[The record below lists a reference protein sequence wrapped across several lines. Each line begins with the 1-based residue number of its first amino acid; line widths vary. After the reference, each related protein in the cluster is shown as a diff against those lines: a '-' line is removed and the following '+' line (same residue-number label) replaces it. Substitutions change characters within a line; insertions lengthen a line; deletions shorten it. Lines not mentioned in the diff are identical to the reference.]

1 LLNDKVLKS
10 VADAVTKVMA
20 EALKGD
26 QHKIDKNKNNKIDAH
41 DFKLLRK
48 EETVTEEEKK
58 KPNPFDWKNTPRET
72 REKGELTGHESK
84 RTSTGTV
91 YTKKAVKEEASQE
104 EYTKEIA
111 KAKAKDAGKVA
122 QPEVAKPAVQAV
134 QQEEVEQI
142 EAEALIENYEM
153 INEVS
158 VGAKIRAYA
167 QHSRDAFDHNDM
179 GNEDEADRHS
189 ERASKIMKHIEKH
202 HGPEAVKHAK
212 KAGHAAIFGRDDPH
226 GHGDGGHDVLHGG
239 LRSNKTV
246 TKAGKVPKGTQ
257 SAMKNKIMAYGRHRD
272 TAGPKGHLPEEVQ
285 IDERHLTSGE
295 KADVEKNVKGMKKNL
310 QGFKA
315 RYGKDAKSVMYATAT
330 ANAKK
335 SD

>member
-1 LLNDKVLKS
+1 MLNDKVLKS

-58 KPNPFDWKNTPRET
+58 KSPFDWKNTPRET
-72 REKGELTGHESK
+72 REKGELTGHASK

-104 EYTKEIA
+104 EFNKEIEKA
-111 KAKAKDAGKVA
+111 KAKASGKVA

-134 QQEEVEQI
+134 QQEEVQQI
-142 EAEALIENYEM
+142 DELSKKTLGSYIKKAANDKADVAYHRGYDNYDQKPDWTPMKAKVHYGQQNRNRGIKRAVARLVRQEEVQQIDELSRRTLGNYIKKAANDKADTAYHAGHSSYSKPDWTPMKDKVHDGQENRNRGIKRAINKLTREEAE
-153 INEVS
+153 
-158 VGAKIRAYA
+158 
-167 QHSRDAFDHNDM
+167 
-179 GNEDEADRHS
+179 
-189 ERASKIMKHIEKH
+189 
-202 HGPEAVKHAK
+202 
-212 KAGHAAIFGRDDPH
+212 
-226 GHGDGGHDVLHGG
+226 
-239 LRSNKTV
+239 
-246 TKAGKVPKGTQ
+246 
-257 SAMKNKIMAYGRHRD
+257 
-272 TAGPKGHLPEEVQ
+272 Q

-295 KADVEKNVKGMKKNL
+295 KAEVEKNVKGMKKNL

-315 RYGKDAKSVMYATAT
+315 RYGDRAKEVMYATAT
-330 ANAKK
+330 KQAKGE
-335 SD
+335 

>member
-1 LLNDKVLKS
+1 MLNDKVLKS

-91 YTKKAVKEEASQE
+91 YTKKAVKEEASQDE
-104 EYTKEIA
+104 FNKEIA

-134 QQEEVEQI
+134 QQEEV
-142 EAEALIENYEM
+142 
-153 INEVS
+153 
-158 VGAKIRAYA
+158 
-167 QHSRDAFDHNDM
+167 
-179 GNEDEADRHS
+179 
-189 ERASKIMKHIEKH
+189 
-202 HGPEAVKHAK
+202 
-212 KAGHAAIFGRDDPH
+212 
-226 GHGDGGHDVLHGG
+226 
-239 LRSNKTV
+239 
-246 TKAGKVPKGTQ
+246 
-257 SAMKNKIMAYGRHRD
+257 
-272 TAGPKGHLPEEVQ
+272 Q

-295 KADVEKNVKGMKKNL
+295 KSAVEKNVKGMKKNL
-310 QGFKA
+310 AGFKA
-315 RYGKDAKSVMYATAT
+315 RYGARAKEVMYATAT
-330 ANAKK
+330 KQAKGE
-335 SD
+335 